1 MIEILEG
8 KLLRQLK
15 ERQDKLS
22 IELYKN
28 LEIMCRVMEPFID
41 ALPHQEESL
50 TGINHIRGVIREIED
65 LTRGSPFLCFTSS
78 EIFILL
84 SAIATHDVGKL
95 EEISL
100 NMEGKEEEELN
111 QIKEKRKEIFRV
123 LEGKINLK
131 LSNELKTYLV
141 DGKKSCLHPLI
152 SAKLIAEEPS
162 KAGIFDKELA
172 RMVSIVVASHLKNF
186 REHLNID
193 SILGDKYLARHGK
206 IRLSWLCALLA
217 IGDDL
222 DTSYH
227 RAIPDYFSDYN
238 LPSESSKGKFRRC
251 IGGCKIDLTGRC
263 IIIFP
268 LKELEKAIYNCATSE
283 AIYDYFA
290 KDISEKNKLL
300 KFWRH
305 ELKQMDIEIES
316 CLVEVNGHLLKVIDD
331 KNNRSNVNIGNVS
344 KFILTVEPTITYFKI
359 NRVLDG
365 MFNLRYGV
373 FNKRY
378 FSWEMLQSE
387 AGFENQD
394 ELKLIVH
401 RIARLAT
408 IYSDLESSEL
418 LFFEKEFTCLPYTI
432 KVEELDG
439 EWKIDVLSRD
449 SQQQDSPTNRKD
461 SILEIGSR
469 LLFFIKSIIDVK
481 PGLDD
486 YRNTIKLAL
495 TKIELPSP
503 SESPPLKVSFNNE
516 EFNITRFFIRP
527 GNQNLTYLLDEIN
540 LCPKLS
546 PLGIELPKLSSMYID
561 TDKKNN
567 IRYFPKIL
575 GINLVI
581 AGPPGIGKS
590 TLALDMITNL
600 LLVGCTD
607 CKGKKG
613 EKSLRMM
620 TNIGAVTYFSLEQ
633 PLFTIKRLA
642 NLINRQ
648 EYLEESIETNVDWV
662 EGHSYSSKD
671 APKHDCLIGS
681 PGFDFCAKIL
691 ESSPLGVEEDT
702 QESLEI
708 SSIRSREYLNFF
720 EDNNKRRILLL
731 PRLSPRFVG
740 EITEKSERILFW
752 QRFKQISR
760 LLESS
765 YSITK
770 GDPFHPNRLHAVVID
785 NLNCFLNEPMAREYI
800 FKIFRLMSLSGVLGI
815 FILED
820 LKEETV
826 DSIKVLEEVR
836 FLTDIWIELG
846 WKYKL
851 DYKYKT
857 IEIKKSRY
865 QRHVVGS
872 HPFKIRLE
880 ENVQ

>member
-1 MIEILEG
+1 M
-8 KLLRQLK
+8 
-15 ERQDKLS
+15 
-22 IELYKN
+22 
-28 LEIMCRVMEPFID
+28 
-41 ALPHQEESL
+41 
-50 TGINHIRGVIREIED
+50 
-65 LTRGSPFLCFTSS
+65 
-78 EIFILL
+78 
-84 SAIATHDVGKL
+84 
-95 EEISL
+95 
-100 NMEGKEEEELN
+100 
-111 QIKEKRKEIFRV
+111 
-123 LEGKINLK
+123 
-131 LSNELKTYLV
+131 
-141 DGKKSCLHPLI
+141 
-152 SAKLIAEEPS
+152 IAEEPS
-162 KAGIFDKELA
+162 KVGIFDKELA
-172 RMVSIVVASHLKNF
+172 RMVAIVVTSHLKNF

-193 SILGDKYLARHGK
+193 SILGDEYLARHGK

-227 RAIPDYFSDYN
+227 RAIPDYFSDYH
-238 LPSESSKGKFRRC
+238 LPEESSKGKFRRC

-263 IIIFP
+263 IVIFP
-268 LKELEKAIYNCATSE
+268 LKELEEAIYNCSSGE
-283 AIYDYFA
+283 DIYKFFS
-290 KDISEKNKLL
+290 KDISEKNNLL
-300 KFWRH
+300 KSWRH

-331 KNNRSNVNIGNVS
+331 KNNRSNVNTGNVS

-373 FNKRY
+373 FNKKY

-401 RIARLAT
+401 RIARLAA
-408 IYSDLESSEL
+408 IYSDIEGSEL
-418 LFFEKEFTCLPYTI
+418 LFFKRESTNLPYTI
-432 KVEELDG
+432 EVEELDG

-449 SQQQDSPTNRKD
+449 PQQQDSSTNHND

-469 LLFFIKSIIDVK
+469 LLFFIKSIIEVK

-503 SESPPLKVSFNNE
+503 SDTTPLEVLFKNGK
-516 EFNITRFFIRP
+516 FNITRFFIRP
-527 GNQNLTYLLDEIN
+527 GNQNLTYLLEEIN
-540 LCPKLS
+540 LCPKLY

-561 TDKKNN
+561 TDKENN

-575 GINLVI
+575 E
-581 AGPPGIGKS
+581 
-590 TLALDMITNL
+590 M
-600 LLVGCTD
+600 
-607 CKGKKG
+607 
-613 EKSLRMM
+613 
-620 TNIGAVTYFSLEQ
+620 
-633 PLFTIKRLA
+633 
-642 NLINRQ
+642 
-648 EYLEESIETNVDWV
+648 
-662 EGHSYSSKD
+662 
-671 APKHDCLIGS
+671 
-681 PGFDFCAKIL
+681 
-691 ESSPLGVEEDT
+691 
-702 QESLEI
+702 

-800 FKIFRLMSLSGVLGI
+800 FKLFRLMSLSGVLGI

-820 LKEETV
+820 FKEETV

>member
-8 KLLRQLK
+8 KLLGQLK

-41 ALPHQEESL
+41 ALPHQGESL

-84 SAIATHDVGKL
+84 SAIVTHDVGKL

-100 NMEGKEEEELN
+100 NIEGKKKIELN
-111 QIKEKRKEIFRV
+111 KIKEKRNEIFRA
-123 LEGKINLK
+123 LETKINLK
-131 LSNELKTYLV
+131 LSNERKTDLIN
-141 DGKKSCLHPLI
+141 GKESSLHPLI

-162 KAGIFDKELA
+162 KVGIFDKELA
-172 RMVSIVVASHLKNF
+172 RMVAIVVASHLKNF

-227 RAIPDYFSDYN
+227 RAIPDYFSDYH
-238 LPSESSKGKFRRC
+238 LPAESSKGKFRRC

-263 IIIFP
+263 IVIFP
-268 LKELEKAIYNCATSE
+268 LKELEEAIYNCSSGE
-283 AIYDYFA
+283 DIYKFFA
-290 KDISEKNKLL
+290 VDIFEKNNLL
-300 KFWRH
+300 KSWRH

-331 KNNRSNVNIGNVS
+331 ENNPDN

-373 FNKRY
+373 FNKKY

-401 RIARLAT
+401 RIARLAA
-408 IYSDLESSEL
+408 IYSDIEGSEL
-418 LFFEKEFTCLPYTI
+418 LFFKRESTNLPYTI
-432 KVEELDG
+432 EVEELDG
-439 EWKIDVLSRD
+439 EWKIDVLSRGP
-449 SQQQDSPTNRKD
+449 QQQDSSTNHKD

-469 LLFFIKSIIDVK
+469 LLFFIKSIIEVK
-481 PGLDD
+481 PGIDD
-486 YRNTIKLAL
+486 YQDAIKLAL

-503 SESPPLKVSFNNE
+503 SDMPPLKVYFKNNE

-546 PLGIELPKLSSMYID
+546 PLGIELPKLSSIYID
-561 TDKKNN
+561 TDKQNK

-607 CKGKKG
+607 CKGKTG

-620 TNIGAVTYFSLEQ
+620 TNTGAVTYFSLEQ

-662 EGHSYSSKD
+662 EGHNYSSIN
-671 APKHDCLIGS
+671 APQHDCLIGS
-681 PGFDFCAKIL
+681 PGFDFSAKIL
-691 ESSPLGVEEDT
+691 ESSPLGVEEDPK
-702 QESLEI
+702 ESLEM

-800 FKIFRLMSLSGVLGI
+800 FKLFRLMSLSGVLGI

-820 LKEETV
+820 FKEETI

-851 DYKYKT
+851 DYKFKN